1 VTGGGR
7 AAAGTATA
15 RPPASSVVPR
25 PPEDR
30 VAVEPEAVPVIV
42 RTYPLRRCALL
53 SLVLFGVSVITFMP
67 VRVEPSDPPAA
78 EGWE

>member
-1 VTGGGR
+1 
-7 AAAGTATA
+7 
-15 RPPASSVVPR
+15 
-25 PPEDR
+25 
-30 VAVEPEAVPVIV
+30 VPVIV